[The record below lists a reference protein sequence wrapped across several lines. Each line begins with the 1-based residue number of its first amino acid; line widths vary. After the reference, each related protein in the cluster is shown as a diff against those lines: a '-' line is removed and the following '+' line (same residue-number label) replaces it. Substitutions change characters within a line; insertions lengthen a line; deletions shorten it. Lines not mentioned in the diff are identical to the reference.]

1 MNTLLSLILS
11 LSLSFNT
18 TNMMEANDSR
28 HPAFIDAIILAY
40 DAIYTGDNEPRKD
53 FIILD
58 LESQYFVDTN
68 YEERQKVIEHFNKY
82 DKHVLSASLFK
93 LKDIGLVDKLGN
105 ILINGD
111 LLMITQLYSNKEN
124 NLVIEGMKYHSIVG
138 AYIYRIT
145 LNHSEDQWKIEK
157 NQVLGMLNQ

>member
-18 TNMMEANDSR
+18 VTITEVTDNH
-28 HPAFIDAIILAY
+28 HPALIDAIILAY
-40 DAIYTGDNEPRKD
+40 DAMYIGDAEPRKD

-82 DKHVLSASLFK
+82 DKNVLSASLFK

-111 LLMITQLYSNKEN
+111 LLMITHLYYNKEN
-124 NLVIEGMKYHSIVG
+124 NLVIEGMKYHSVVG

-145 LNHSEDQWKIEK
+145 LNHSEGQWNIEK
-157 NQVLGMLNQ
+157 NKLLGIA